1 MNSTYEAQVKIQG
14 HFSIGWSTA
23 WNARLNA
30 HAHLLLLSQLYFVTD
45 LRDFIIDFL
54 FSPNPNRRGQHWSL
68 VQPGISFWKKIPYGL
83 FCCLSERL
91 FQDTSLAPGIGPAV
105 IGPVYLVG
113 ISAFLS
119 HPSYER
125 PCFLALLQPDLFR
138 GKLILLQK
146 ANAKINPYLLE
157 SGEVAGKRRLCECM
171 LLIPC
176 YNQPPPIHI
185 TAAQNWEQP
194 PLLSCAQ

>member
-14 HFSIGWSTA
+14 HFSIVWSTA

-45 LRDFIIDFL
+45 LRDFIIDLLFFPESKQKRAALKSGSAWHQFL
-54 FSPNPNRRGQHWSL
+54 EKDSIRTFL
-68 VQPGISFWKKIPYGL
+68 L
-83 FCCLSERL
+83 FIKRL

-157 SGEVAGKRRLCECM
+157 SGEVAGKRRLCKCM

>member
-1 MNSTYEAQVKIQG
+1 MAEALAEMR
-14 HFSIGWSTA
+14 GWKQRSLATA
-23 WNARLNA
+23 
-30 HAHLLLLSQLYFVTD
+30 LYLVTD
-45 LRDFIIDFL
+45 LRDFITDLL
-54 FSPNPNRRGQHWSL
+54 FYPNANSRGQHYSL
-68 VQPGISFWKKIPYGL
+68 VQPGISSWKKTPYGL
-83 FCCLSERL
+83 FWCLSERL
-91 FQDTSLAPGIGPAV
+91 FQDTALALGMGPAA

-119 HPSYER
+119 HLSYER

-146 ANAKINPYLLE
+146 ANAKINPCLLE
-157 SGEVAGKRRLCECM
+157 SGEVAGKRRLCKCI